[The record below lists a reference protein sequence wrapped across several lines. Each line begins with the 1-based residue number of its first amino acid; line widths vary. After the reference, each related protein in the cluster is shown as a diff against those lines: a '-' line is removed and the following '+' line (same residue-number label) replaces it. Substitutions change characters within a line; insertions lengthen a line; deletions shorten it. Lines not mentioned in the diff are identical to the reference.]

1 MERQRKWAGGV
12 GLAGLIWLVSGCDG
26 SKPAPASG
34 GGGAATAPLDYLA
47 AQGQAK
53 RTSQKVVDLAQV
65 QQALKLF
72 EAAEDRRPRDLSE
85 LVKAGYLAAVPQPP
99 PGQVLR
105 YDPATGEVRMVR
117 TP

>member
-1 MERQRKWAGGV
+1 MGGV
-12 GLAGLIWLVSGCDG
+12 GLAGVIWLVSGCDG
-26 SKPAPASG
+26 SKPAPAT

-72 EAAEDRRPRDLSE
+72 EAAEDRRPRDLGE
-85 LVKAGYLAAVPQPP
+85 LVKAGYLAAIPEPP

-105 YDPATGEVRMVR
+105 YDAATGEVKMLR